1 MKISF
6 KGKIWKIAI
15 IILCGFVVL
24 FVFRFIYGYTSTSS
38 IREDSYVSDFFE
50 DGMTKR
56 NYASDNYS
64 MDKKGYDSKANYKDG
79 DFETRSPKAESSS
92 EIDINQ
98 KYEKTATIKSKTDN
112 YADDKTK
119 LENKIKDFNAIIQFE
134 KISGNKGNRRWHLSI
149 GVQPDKFDTLYD
161 FIRKIGRLS
170 SSEVTKVDKTNE
182 FKNLNA
188 KKLSLEKIRKSLI
201 ELQEQKGQIDEFINL
216 QNRILE
222 IESDLQRLGVLLG
235 DFDEENE
242 FCTIKYSLVEG
253 SKPIPIS
260 TIHRIKVAFEWTV
273 QYYFIFL
280 LIVTLSTF
288 SAFFIL
294 LIVDKLKVLSGIIKK
309 LNEK

>member
-1 MKISF
+1 MKITF
-6 KGKIWKIAI
+6 KGKIWKITL

-24 FVFRFIYGYTSTSS
+24 FVFRLIYGYTSTSG
-38 IREDSYVSDFFE
+38 IREDSYISDFFE

-56 NYASDNYS
+56 NYASSSYKMEKS
-64 MDKKGYDSKANYKDG
+64 GFKGEA
-79 DFETRSPKAESSS
+79 SSQKYEPAPEAAS
-92 EIDINQ
+92 NEIDINQ
-98 KYEKTATIKSKTDN
+98 KYEKTATVKSKTN
-112 YADDKTK
+112 HFADDKTT
-119 LENKIKDFNAIIQFE
+119 LGNKIKDFNAIIQFE
-134 KISGNKGNRRWHLSI
+134 QISGNKGNRSWHLSI
-149 GVQPDKFDTLYD
+149 GVQPNKFDTLYN

-222 IESDLQRLGVLLG
+222 IESELQRLGVMLG

-260 TIHRIKVAFEWTV
+260 LLHRIKVAFEWTI
-273 QYYFIFL
+273 QFYFIFL

-294 LIVDKLKVLSGIIKK
+294 LVVDKLKVLSGIIKK
-309 LNEK
+309 LNE